1 VPQADGLSK
10 VRAAKLPVKVR
21 DILYFDHDDQG
32 EVWAVMLDFADG
44 SHAAYLI
51 PAHMVT
57 MENVRVSTLA
67 MAVVNCKIGPG
78 PHTELSG
85 RKTRTS
91 P

>member
-1 VPQADGLSK
+1 VPQADSLNG
-10 VRAAKLPVKVR
+10 VRAAKLPAQVR
-21 DILYFDHDDQG
+21 DILYFDHDDEG

-57 MENVRVSTLA
+57 PDHVRVSAIA
-67 MAVVNCKIGPG
+67 MAVVNYKIGPG
-78 PHTELSG
+78 PRTELSG
-85 RKTRTS
+85 RKAKAV

>member
-1 VPQADGLSK
+1 VPQANGLNR

-21 DILYFDHDDQG
+21 DILYFDNDDQG

-51 PAHMVT
+51 PADMAT
-57 MENVRVSTLA
+57 DDNVRVSALA
-67 MAVVNCKIGPG
+67 MAVVNFKLGPG
-78 PHTELSG
+78 PHQELSS
-85 RKTRTS
+85 RKAGTR